1 MSGPPELSDTESAV
15 LQAVHAEGSVDLYTL
30 ARAVGTG
37 PRAVQEA
44 VQALSAENLVIV
56 SDRGVQVHCTPVGE
70 EVARAE
76 QEGTRS

>member
-1 MSGPPELSDTESAV
+1 MTDYPELSDEESAV
-15 LQAVHAEGSVDLYTL
+15 LQVVHAEGSVDLYAL
-30 ARAVGTG
+30 ARTIGIG

-44 VQALSAENLVIV
+44 VQRLSDADLVIV

-76 QEGTRS
+76 RDRAS